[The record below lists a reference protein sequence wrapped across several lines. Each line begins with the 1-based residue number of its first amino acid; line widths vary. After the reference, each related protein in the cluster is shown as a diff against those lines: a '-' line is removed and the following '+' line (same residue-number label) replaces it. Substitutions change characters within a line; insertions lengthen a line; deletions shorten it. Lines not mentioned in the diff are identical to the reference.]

1 MLERSKE
8 FLQFSKAGRIIRQM
22 PFFLLNYIKEKWT
35 DVRLEYGILG
45 LAACVAVPLKLLLFY
60 KLVGIS
66 ANFFLVWLVT
76 GVLTYLLFSSFK
88 KKWIPA
94 VVYLLLSVLMFCDLT
109 YSSFFNRYLS
119 VNMLG
124 AAGVLG
130 DITESIKEV
139 LKPWFF
145 LTLADAALAIAALA
159 ARSKRLRVTKLAG
172 AVGEPLKENEAK
184 EETPAEDEDQ
194 WAEFDALVASSAG
207 LADWEPVEAADR
219 EPDDTIDRAL
229 ADESAGAIADEIG
242 AASIEELIAAPVEET
257 EGVSAEVREEAAEK
271 MEEAAAATALLED
284 AYLGST
290 RTRMSR
296 RARNARKSG
305 KTAEAFMG
313 WVSRHKKPVTALI
326 ILCMLVFNSSASYLL
341 TSLSN
346 QEIYSYHIKDI
357 LNKLTGNGIP
367 GKDAGYM
374 YAITDSYEDEKDGPL
389 FGVAKGKNLIVI
401 QIESLQNFV
410 INKTYNG
417 QEITPNLNKIIRG
430 NTIYFDRYYQ
440 QIGSGN
446 TSDAE
451 FATNNSIYGSLASYT
466 YKLYADNYFRGLP
479 VLLKERGY
487 ATAVFHAHEERDFW
501 NREEAY
507 KSQGFDTFYGGIGGT
522 DIGQFDMTEWMG
534 WGLTDSEFYKQAMT
548 YLKELPRPFYSFIIT
563 LSNHHPYLMLDKY
576 RFIELLPE
584 DEGTIFGNYLNSA
597 AYTDWALGQLIK
609 ELKEA
614 GIYEDSIIAFYGD
627 HLGLPKSDKEIFES
641 VSRFIGR
648 DYDFDTMMNVPLI
661 ITVPGA
667 DQNIHQTVSTAGGQL
682 DFLPTIA
689 YLMGFESL
697 DTIYLGHNLLT
708 IDSGFVAE
716 QTYMIKGSFFTEDV
730 AYEMSRDGVFENG
743 RAWNPVTGEPLPV
756 EGCYDG
762 YLKSVGI
769 INTCEYILKND
780 VLRSIYEE
788 EQDVASVFSNAAF
801 SGHDYPD
808 VIAKAGAPEMNLV
821 GTNSLEA
828 LNATYDAGYRHIGI
842 DICWT
847 EDKEAVLLSSWK
859 ELGKYFDTDLDREIT
874 LDEFHSLKMKN
885 GLTSMDFFDLIYW
898 VRERPDVTIYA
909 QPERSADWFMKCM
922 ESYAGS
928 IIDQF
933 VAMVP
938 GMIEYSGLYPSVL
951 NLDIGGNTADQLLEF
966 IELNNVP
973 AVSMSQEA
981 AKDENKKILKKADC
995 IIYVMDDEKGLLERK
1010 N

>member
-8 FLQFSKAGRIIRQM
+8 LIQSSKAVRIIRQKL
-22 PFFLLNYIKEKWT
+22 FSLLNFLKAKWA
-35 DVRLEYGILG
+35 DVGLEYGILG
-45 LAACVAVPLKLLLFY
+45 LAASVAVPLKLLLFY

-76 GVLTYLLFSSFK
+76 GVLTYILFSSFK
-88 KKWIPA
+88 NKWIPA

-119 VNMLG
+119 VNMIG

-145 LTLADAALAIAALA
+145 LILADAALVIGALA
-159 ARSKRLRVTKLAG
+159 ARTQRLKKTKRTEVKE
-172 AVGEPLKENEAK
+172 EPLKENV
-184 EETPAEDEDQ
+184 AEGDQTTDDSDQ

-207 LADWEPVEAADR
+207 ITDGQSVGESEKEHAEVTEAAPAEEMIAEPVETVSSEDVSR
-219 EPDDTIDRAL
+219 
-229 ADESAGAIADEIG
+229 S
-242 AASIEELIAAPVEET
+242 ET
-257 EGVSAEVREEAAEK
+257 RIK
-271 MEEAAAATALLED
+271 P
-284 AYLGST
+284 
-290 RTRMSR
+290 SR
-296 RARNARKSG
+296 RARNARTPG
-305 KTAEAFMG
+305 KVAEEFMR
-313 WVSRHKKPVTALI
+313 WVSGHKKPVTALI
-326 ILCMLVFNSSASYLL
+326 ILCLLVFNSSASYLL

-367 GKDAGYM
+367 GRDSGYM
-374 YAITDSYEDEKDGPL
+374 HAVTDSYEEEKDGPL
-389 FGVAKGKNLIVI
+389 FGVAEGKNLIVI

-417 QEITPNLNKIIRG
+417 QEITPNLNEIIRG
-430 NTIYFDRYYQ
+430 NTIYFDHYYQ

-451 FATNNSIYGSLASYT
+451 FATNNSIYGSIASYT

-487 ATAVFHAHEERDFW
+487 ETAVFHAHEERDFW

-507 KSQGFDTFYGGIGGT
+507 KSLGFDKYFGGIGGT

-534 WGLTDSEFYKQAMT
+534 WGLTDSEFYKQVMP
-548 YLKELPRPFYSFIIT
+548 YLKELSRPFYSFIIT

-584 DEGTIFGNYLNSA
+584 DEGTILGNYLNSA
-597 AYTDWALGQLIK
+597 AYTDWAIGQLMQ
-609 ELKEA
+609 ELKEE

-641 VSRFIGR
+641 VSRFIGK

-667 DQNIHQTVSTAGGQL
+667 DRNIHQTVGTAGGQL

-689 YLMGFESL
+689 YLMGFDSL

-716 QTYMIKGSFFTEDV
+716 QTYMVKGSFFADGV

-743 RAWNPVTGEPLPV
+743 RAWNPETGEPLPV

-780 VLRSIYEE
+780 ILRSVFEE
-788 EQDVASVFSNAAF
+788 EQDAASVFSDF
-801 SGHDYPD
+801 SLSEKDYPD
-808 VIAKAGAPEMNLV
+808 KIAKAGAPDMKLI

-828 LNATYDAGYRHIGI
+828 LNASYDAGYRHIGI

-847 EDKEAVLLSSWK
+847 EDKEAVLLSAWK
-859 ELGKYFDTDLDREIT
+859 ELGRYFDTDLDREIT
-874 LDEFHSLKMKN
+874 LDEFNGLKMKD
-885 GLTSMDFFDLIYW
+885 GLTSMDFIDLIHW
-898 VRERPDVTIYA
+898 VRERPDVIIYA

-933 VAMVP
+933 VATVP

-981 AKDENKKILKKADC
+981 AKGEYKKILKAADC
-995 IIYVMDDEKGLLERK
+995 VVYVMNDKKGLLERK